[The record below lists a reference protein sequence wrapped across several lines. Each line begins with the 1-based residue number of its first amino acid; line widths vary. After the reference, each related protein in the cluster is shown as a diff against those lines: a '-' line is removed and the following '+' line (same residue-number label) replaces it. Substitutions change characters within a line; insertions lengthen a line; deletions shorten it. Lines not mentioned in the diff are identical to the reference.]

1 MCPRN
6 EIKLAAHRRFPR
18 APQMRHG
25 CRTLLM
31 RRKYAVV
38 PVRLPPISLSN
49 GWLHCCNQPARW
61 HHGIRECNMSY
72 KTVLVHVDESTHASE
87 RIKIAAAIASAENA
101 HLIGIATTGA
111 SRYLAQTRALT
122 DMDPNLG
129 EHLRFLRER
138 AERGLQEFDATARK
152 IGIASFEKRLVDDE
166 AGGGIC
172 LQARYADLVVIGQ
185 SDPHEISP
193 VVMPDFPQY
202 VVLHSGR
209 PVLLVPHSGRFDHI
223 GHRILIGWDASMAA
237 SRAISAAIPLLRR
250 AHLVQV
256 AVFNPPA
263 QGAASD
269 TELALYLA
277 RQGIKV
283 EMLTRTSNQPIGGAV
298 LTLAREL
305 NTDLIVTGG
314 YGHARFRE
322 IMLGGVTREV
332 LESMTLPVL
341 MAH

>member
-1 MCPRN
+1 MADTT
-6 EIKLAAHRRFPR
+6 E
-18 APQMRHG
+18 
-25 CRTLLM
+25 
-31 RRKYAVV
+31 
-38 PVRLPPISLSN
+38 S
-49 GWLHCCNQPARW
+49 
-61 HHGIRECNMSY
+61 RECNMSY
-72 KTVLVHVDESTHASE
+72 KTVLVHVDESIHASE
-87 RIKIAAAIASAENA
+87 RIKIAAAIAMAESA

-138 AERGLQEFDATARK
+138 AERGLEEFDATARK

-185 SDPHEISP
+185 NDPNEISP

-209 PVLLVPHSGRFDHI
+209 PVLLVPYTGRFDNI
-223 GHRILIGWDASMAA
+223 GNRILIGWDASMAA
-237 SRAISAAIPLLRR
+237 SRAISDALPLLRR
-250 AHLVQV
+250 AHRVQV

-263 QGAASD
+263 QNAAPGA
-269 TELALYLA
+269 EMALYLA
-277 RQGIKV
+277 RQGIKI
-283 EMLTRTSNQPIGGAV
+283 EMLTRKTEQRIGTA
-298 LTLAREL
+298 LLSLAHEV
-305 NTDLIVTGG
+305 NADLLVTGG

-322 IMLGGVTREV
+322 IMLGGVTREI
-332 LESMTLPVL
+332 LETMSVPVL